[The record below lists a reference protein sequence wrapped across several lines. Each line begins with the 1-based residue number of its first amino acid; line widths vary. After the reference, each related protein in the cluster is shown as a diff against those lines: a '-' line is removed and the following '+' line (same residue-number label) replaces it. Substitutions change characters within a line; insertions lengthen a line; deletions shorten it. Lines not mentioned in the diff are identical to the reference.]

1 MKAKLISLALMTA
14 VLIGCA
20 DRPQGTPTERATALV
35 KAKNLSQYPVVSL
48 DSVYGYKDVH
58 ASNMAA
64 LNLQWKAD
72 SIIINQRAQKRLLN
86 PKERDEVSS
95 LSKSIFAL
103 RKDAARVEMKYRL
116 ENRKREL
123 VGLRCA
129 FADSLVGNMTTVYF
143 DTDVTKITGVER
155 NINDL

>member
-1 MKAKLISLALMTA
+1 MKAKFISLALMTA

-35 KAKNLSQYPVVSL
+35 KAKNLSEYPVMGL

-58 ASNMAA
+58 AMNMAG
-64 LNLQWKAD
+64 LNLKWKAD

-95 LSKSIFAL
+95 LSNTIFTL
-103 RKDAARVEMKYRL
+103 RKDAAKAEMQYRL

-123 VGLRCA
+123 VGLRYA
-129 FADSLVGNMTTVYF
+129 FADSLKGNMTTIYF
-143 DTDVTKITGVER
+143 DTDVTKITGIDR
-155 NINDL
+155 NIDDL

>member
-1 MKAKLISLALMTA
+1 MTA

-35 KAKNLSQYPVVSL
+35 KAKNLSQYPVVTL

-123 VGLRCA
+123 VGLRYA

>member
-86 PKERDEVSS
+86 PKECDEVSS

-103 RKDAARVEMKYRL
+103 RKDAARAEMKYRL

>member
-35 KAKNLSQYPVVSL
+35 KEKNLSQYPVVSL

-58 ASNMAA
+58 ESNMAA

-86 PKERDEVSS
+86 ISDMFK
-95 LSKSIFAL
+95 F
-103 RKDAARVEMKYRL
+103 
-116 ENRKREL
+116 
-123 VGLRCA
+123 
-129 FADSLVGNMTTVYF
+129 
-143 DTDVTKITGVER
+143 
-155 NINDL
+155 

>member
-20 DRPQGTPTERATALV
+20 DRPQGTPTGRATALV

-95 LSKSIFAL
+95 LSKIIFAL
-103 RKDAARVEMKYRL
+103 RKDAARAELKYSL

-129 FADSLVGNMTTVYF
+129 FADSIVGNMTTVYF

>member
-35 KAKNLSQYPVVSL
+35 KAKSLSQYPVVSL

-95 LSKSIFAL
+95 LSKSILAL
-103 RKDAARVEMKYRL
+103 RKDAARAEMKYML

>member
-1 MKAKLISLALMTA
+1 MTA
-14 VLIGCA
+14 VSIGCA
-20 DRPQGTPTERATALV
+20 DRPPGTPTERATALD

-123 VGLRCA
+123 VGLRYA

>member
-14 VLIGCA
+14 VFIGCA

-35 KAKNLSQYPVVSL
+35 KAKSLSQYPVVSL

-123 VGLRCA
+123 VGLRYA

>member
-20 DRPQGTPTERATALV
+20 DRPQGTPIERATALV

-72 SIIINQRAQKRLLN
+72 SIIINQRAQ
-86 PKERDEVSS
+86 
-95 LSKSIFAL
+95 
-103 RKDAARVEMKYRL
+103 
-116 ENRKREL
+116 
-123 VGLRCA
+123 
-129 FADSLVGNMTTVYF
+129 
-143 DTDVTKITGVER
+143 
-155 NINDL
+155 

>member
-20 DRPQGTPTERATALV
+20 DRPQGTPIERATALV

-86 PKERDEVSS
+86 SKERDEVSS

-103 RKDAARVEMKYRL
+103 RKDAARAEMKYRL
-116 ENRKREL
+116 ENLKREL

>member
-123 VGLRCA
+123 VGLRYA

>member
-14 VLIGCA
+14 VSIGCA

-123 VGLRCA
+123 VGLRYA

>member
-1 MKAKLISLALMTA
+1 MTA

-20 DRPQGTPTERATALV
+20 DRPQGTPTERATTLV
-35 KAKNLSQYPVVSL
+35 KAKNISQYPVVSL

-95 LSKSIFAL
+95 LSKSILAL
-103 RKDAARVEMKYRL
+103 RKDAARAEMKYML

-129 FADSLVGNMTTVYF
+129 FADSIVGNMTTVYF

>member
-20 DRPQGTPTERATALV
+20 DRPQGTPIERATALV
-35 KAKNLSQYPVVSL
+35 KAKNLSQYPVVGL

-58 ASNMAA
+58 ASNMDA

-86 PKERDEVSS
+86 PKERDEISS
-95 LSKSIFAL
+95 LANSILDL
-103 RKDAARVEMKYRL
+103 RKDAAKTEMKYRI

-123 VGLRCA
+123 VGLMCA
-129 FADSLVGNMTTVYF
+129 FADSIVGNITTVYF
-143 DTDVTKITGVER
+143 DTDVTKITGIDR
-155 NINDL
+155 NIDDL

>member
-95 LSKSIFAL
+95 LSKSIFAR
-103 RKDAARVEMKYRL
+103 RKDEARVEMKYRL

-123 VGLRCA
+123 VGLRYA

>member
-1 MKAKLISLALMTA
+1 MKAKFISLALMTA

-35 KAKNLSQYPVVSL
+35 KTKNLSEYPVMGL

-58 ASNMAA
+58 AMNMAA
-64 LNLQWKAD
+64 LNLKWKAD

-95 LSKSIFAL
+95 LSNTIFTL
-103 RKDAARVEMKYRL
+103 RKDAAKAEMQYRL

-123 VGLRCA
+123 VGLRYA
-129 FADSLVGNMTTVYF
+129 FADSLKGNMTTIYF
-143 DTDVTKITGVER
+143 DTDVTKITGIDR
-155 NINDL
+155 NIDDL

>member
-20 DRPQGTPTERATALV
+20 DRPQGTPIERATALV

-123 VGLRCA
+123 VGLRYA

>member
-1 MKAKLISLALMTA
+1 
-14 VLIGCA
+14 
-20 DRPQGTPTERATALV
+20 
-35 KAKNLSQYPVVSL
+35 
-48 DSVYGYKDVH
+48 
-58 ASNMAA
+58 MAA

-103 RKDAARVEMKYRL
+103 RKDAARAEMKYRL

-129 FADSLVGNMTTVYF
+129 FADSIVGNMTTVYF

-155 NINDL
+155 NVNDL

>member
-20 DRPQGTPTERATALV
+20 DRPQGTPTERATDLV
-35 KAKNLSQYPVVSL
+35 KAKSLSQYPVVSL

-123 VGLRCA
+123 VGLRYA

>member
-95 LSKSIFAL
+95 LSETIFAL
-103 RKDAARVEMKYRL
+103 RKDAALAELKYSL

-123 VGLRCA
+123 VGLRCS
-129 FADSLVGNMTTVYF
+129 FADSLTGKIIVVYF
-143 DTDVTKITGVER
+143 DPDVKEIQGISR
-155 NINDL
+155 NIE

>member
-1 MKAKLISLALMTA
+1 MTA

-123 VGLRCA
+123 VGLRYA

-155 NINDL
+155 NINDLWTKDY

>member
-1 MKAKLISLALMTA
+1 MTA

-35 KAKNLSQYPVVSL
+35 KAKSLSQYPVVSL

-95 LSKSIFAL
+95 LSKSILAL
-103 RKDAARVEMKYRL
+103 RKDAARAEMKYML

>member
-1 MKAKLISLALMTA
+1 MKAKLISLTLMTA

-20 DRPQGTPTERATALV
+20 DRPQGTPTERATTLV
-35 KAKNLSQYPVVSL
+35 KAKNISQYPVVSL

-58 ASNMAA
+58 LSNMAA

-129 FADSLVGNMTTVYF
+129 FADSIVGNMTTVYF

>member
-1 MKAKLISLALMTA
+1 MTA

-20 DRPQGTPTERATALV
+20 DRPQGTPTERATDLV
-35 KAKNLSQYPVVSL
+35 KAKSLSQYPVVSL

-123 VGLRCA
+123 VGLRYA

>member
-20 DRPQGTPTERATALV
+20 DRPQGTPTERATDLV

-123 VGLRCA
+123 VGLRYA

>member
-1 MKAKLISLALMTA
+1 MTA
-14 VLIGCA
+14 VSIGCA

-123 VGLRCA
+123 VGLRYA

>member
-14 VLIGCA
+14 VSIGCA
-20 DRPQGTPTERATALV
+20 DRPQGTPTERATDLV
-35 KAKNLSQYPVVSL
+35 KAKSLSQYPVVSL

-123 VGLRCA
+123 VGLRYA

>member
-14 VLIGCA
+14 VSIGCA

-95 LSKSIFAL
+95 VSKSTFAL
-103 RKDAARVEMKYRL
+103 RKDAARAEMKYRL

>member
-1 MKAKLISLALMTA
+1 MKAKFISLALMTA

-35 KAKNLSQYPVVSL
+35 KAKNLSQYPVVTL

-58 ASNMAA
+58 SNNMAA

-95 LSKSIFAL
+95 LSEIIFAL
-103 RKDAARVEMKYRL
+103 RKDAARTEMKYRL

-123 VGLRCA
+123 VGLRCS
-129 FADSLVGNMTTVYF
+129 FADSIVANMTTVYF

-155 NINDL
+155 NINNL

>member
-86 PKERDEVSS
+86 SKERDEVSS

-123 VGLRCA
+123 VGLRYA

>member
-35 KAKNLSQYPVVSL
+35 KAKSLSQYPVVSL

-123 VGLRCA
+123 VGLRYA

>member
-1 MKAKLISLALMTA
+1 MKAKLIYLALMTA

-35 KAKNLSQYPVVSL
+35 KAKNLSQYPVDNL
-48 DSVYGYKDVH
+48 DSVYGYTDVH
-58 ASNMAA
+58 SCNMAA
-64 LNLQWKAD
+64 LNLQWAAD
-72 SIIINQRAQKRLLN
+72 SIIMNQRMQKRLLN
-86 PKERDEVSS
+86 PKEREEVSS
-95 LSKSIFAL
+95 LSEIIFAL
-103 RKDAARVEMKYRL
+103 RTEAARTEMKYRL

>member
-35 KAKNLSQYPVVSL
+35 KAKSLSQYPVVSL

>member
-20 DRPQGTPTERATALV
+20 DRPQGTPTERATDLV
-35 KAKNLSQYPVVSL
+35 KAKSLSQYPVVSL

-95 LSKSIFAL
+95 LSNTIFTL
-103 RKDAARVEMKYRL
+103 RKDAAKAEMQYRL

-123 VGLRCA
+123 VGLRYA
-129 FADSLVGNMTTVYF
+129 FADSLKGNMTTIYF
-143 DTDVTKITGVER
+143 DTDVTKITGIDR
-155 NINDL
+155 NIDDL

>member
-1 MKAKLISLALMTA
+1 MKAKLISLTLMIA

-20 DRPQGTPTERATALV
+20 DRPQGTPTERAITLV
-35 KAKNLSQYPVVSL
+35 KAKNISQYPVVSL

-58 ASNMAA
+58 SSNMAA

-86 PKERDEVSS
+86 PKEREEVSS
-95 LSKSIFAL
+95 LSEIIFAL
-103 RKDAARVEMKYRL
+103 RAEAARTEMKYRL

-129 FADSLVGNMTTVYF
+129 FADSIVGNMTTVYF